1 VFPLHAV
8 DAIEP
13 VERGY
18 RVRFRRSRDGA
29 PAERTPGEVLGRR
42 VIVAAGALGTS
53 ELLLRCRDELRTLP
67 RLGPALGTA
76 VSLNGNLLGSG
87 AIDTARM
94 IDPGQGLPILAK
106 IEYAVGED
114 LITIEDLGLP
124 DSFFWFLEGAL
135 PPRWPRLRGLLDLA
149 VDYLARALGLSR
161 RDRVSRE
168 IDRLVAGGRTPH
180 FLPLL
185 GIGTDAGDGEFR
197 LRRGELALVWSH
209 RRSQP
214 MFEQMDRLMRELAA
228 APGGRDLPSPRW
240 RWPLRKPRTGP
251 AHGGAVIGGDPQHSV
266 AGPTGEVW
274 GYPGLYVAD
283 GAAIPSALAVNPS
296 LTIGALAERVAFWI
310 LHGREMTARVR
321 DARVTA

>member
-94 IDPGQGLPILAK
+94 IDPG
-106 IEYAVGED
+106 
-114 LITIEDLGLP
+114 
-124 DSFFWFLEGAL
+124 
-135 PPRWPRLRGLLDLA
+135 RGC
-149 VDYLARALGLSR
+149 RS
-161 RDRVSRE
+161 
-168 IDRLVAGGRTPH
+168 
-180 FLPLL
+180 
-185 GIGTDAGDGEFR
+185 
-197 LRRGELALVWSH
+197 W
-209 RRSQP
+209 RRSNT
-214 MFEQMDRLMRELAA
+214 RSA
-228 APGGRDLPSPRW
+228 
-240 RWPLRKPRTGP
+240 RT
-251 AHGGAVIGGDPQHSV
+251 
-266 AGPTGEVW
+266 
-274 GYPGLYVAD
+274 
-283 GAAIPSALAVNPS
+283 
-296 LTIGALAERVAFWI
+296 
-310 LHGREMTARVR
+310 
-321 DARVTA
+321 